1 MYLLIFDLDGTLVDS
16 KQDLID
22 SVNATR
28 GFMNLAPLPG
38 PTVARYVGRGA
49 MALIQSALGD
59 SAPAAD
65 VQKAHEFFIQ
75 YYGEHMLD
83 KTALYP
89 GVRES
94 LDVLKD
100 SGHSLAVL
108 TNKPVRFSE
117 KMMERLGL
125 GKHFVRIYG
134 GNSFEPKKK
143 PDPVGIHAL
152 LSETG
157 LAKERTIMV
166 GDSARKNPKKR
177 RQPLRR
183 VALHA
188 SDSVDN
194 VPSTATAGS
203 AIEIRQ
209 EAYNATRDRT
219 LRASC
224 KT

>member
-38 PTVARYVGRGA
+38 PTVARHVGRGA

-59 SAPAAD
+59 SAPAAE

-83 KTALYP
+83 KTVLYP
-89 GVRES
+89 GVREA
-94 LDVLKD
+94 LDALKD
-100 SGHSLAVL
+100 SGNTLAVL

-117 KMMERLGL
+117 RMMERLGL
-125 GKHFVRIYG
+125 GRHFVRVYG

-143 PDPVGIHAL
+143 PDPIGIHAL

-157 LAKERTIMV
+157 LAKERTIMI
-166 GDSARKNPKKR
+166 GDS
-177 RQPLRR
+177 
-183 VALHA
+183 
-188 SDSVDN
+188 SVDIR
-194 VPSTATAGS
+194 TARNASVRACGVAWGFQPETFVEEPPDFT
-203 AIEIRQ
+203 IDHMRQ
-209 EAYNATRDRT
+209 LHERLLAEAR
-219 LRASC
+219 
-224 KT
+224 

>member
-16 KQDLID
+16 KHDLID

-28 GFMNLAPLPG
+28 GFMNMPPLPG
-38 PTVARYVGRGA
+38 TAVARYIGRGA
-49 MALIQSALGD
+49 MALIQSALGE
-59 SAPAAD
+59 SAPASE

-83 KTALYP
+83 KTVLYD

-100 SGHSLAVL
+100 SGHTLAVL

-117 KMMERLGL
+117 RMMERLGL
-125 GKHFVRIYG
+125 GGHFVRIYG

-157 LAKERTIMV
+157 LARERTIMV
-166 GDSARKNPKKR
+166 GDSVVDIRTARNAAVRSCGVTWGFQPETFVEEPPDFIVDHM
-177 RQPLRR
+177 RQ
-183 VALHA
+183 LHERILA
-188 SDSVDN
+188 
-194 VPSTATAGS
+194 
-203 AIEIRQ
+203 
-209 EAYNATRDRT
+209 EAR
-219 LRASC
+219 
-224 KT
+224 

>member
-16 KQDLID
+16 KQDLIY

-65 VQKAHEFFIQ
+65 VQKAHQFFIQ

-89 GVRES
+89 DVRES

-100 SGHSLAVL
+100 SGHTLAVL

-134 GNSFEPKKK
+134 GNSFDPKKK

-166 GDSARKNPKKR
+166 GDS
-177 RQPLRR
+177 
-183 VALHA
+183 
-188 SDSVDN
+188 SVDIR
-194 VPSTATAGS
+194 TARNAAVRACGVTWGFQPETFVQEPPDFT
-203 AIEIRQ
+203 IDHLRQ
-209 EAYNATRDRT
+209 LHERILTETR
-219 LRASC
+219 
-224 KT
+224 

>member
-65 VQKAHEFFIQ
+65 VQKAHQFFIQ

-89 GVRES
+89 DVRES

-100 SGHSLAVL
+100 SGHTLAVL

-134 GNSFEPKKK
+134 GNSFDPKKK

-166 GDSARKNPKKR
+166 GDS
-177 RQPLRR
+177 
-183 VALHA
+183 
-188 SDSVDN
+188 SVDIR
-194 VPSTATAGS
+194 TARNAAVRACGVTWGFQP
-203 AIEIRQ
+203 ETFVEEPPDFTVDHLRQ
-209 EAYNATRDRT
+209 LHERILTETR
-219 LRASC
+219 
-224 KT
+224 

>member
-65 VQKAHEFFIQ
+65 VQKAHQFFIQ

-89 GVRES
+89 DVRES

-100 SGHSLAVL
+100 SGHTLAVL

-134 GNSFEPKKK
+134 GNSFDPKKK

-157 LAKERTIMV
+157 LAKDRTIMV
-166 GDSARKNPKKR
+166 GDS
-177 RQPLRR
+177 
-183 VALHA
+183 
-188 SDSVDN
+188 SVDIR
-194 VPSTATAGS
+194 TARNAAVRACGVTWGFQPETFVQELPDFT
-203 AIEIRQ
+203 IDHLRQ
-209 EAYNATRDRT
+209 LHERILTETR
-219 LRASC
+219 
-224 KT
+224 

>member
-65 VQKAHEFFIQ
+65 VQKAHQFFIQ

-89 GVRES
+89 DVRES

-100 SGHSLAVL
+100 SGHTLAVL

-134 GNSFEPKKK
+134 GNSFDPKKK

-157 LAKERTIMV
+157 LAKDRTIMV
-166 GDSARKNPKKR
+166 GDS
-177 RQPLRR
+177 
-183 VALHA
+183 
-188 SDSVDN
+188 SVDIR
-194 VPSTATAGS
+194 TARNAAVRACGVTWGFQPETFVQEPPDFT
-203 AIEIRQ
+203 IDHLRQ
-209 EAYNATRDRT
+209 LHERILTETR
-219 LRASC
+219 
-224 KT
+224 

>member
-22 SVNATR
+22 SVNATL
-28 GFMNLAPLPG
+28 GYMNMAPLPG
-38 PTVARYVGRGA
+38 AAVARYVGRGA

-59 SAPAAD
+59 SAPASE

-83 KTALYP
+83 KTALYN

-100 SGHSLAVL
+100 SGHTLAVL

-117 KMMERLGL
+117 RMMERLGL
-125 GKHFVRIYG
+125 GRHFVRIYG

-143 PDPVGIHAL
+143 PDPIGIHAL

-166 GDSARKNPKKR
+166 GDSVVDIRTARNAAVRACGVTWGFQPETFVEEPPDFTVDHL
-177 RQPLRR
+177 RQ
-183 VALHA
+183 LHERILA
-188 SDSVDN
+188 
-194 VPSTATAGS
+194 
-203 AIEIRQ
+203 E
-209 EAYNATRDRT
+209 TR
-219 LRASC
+219 
-224 KT
+224 

>member
-38 PTVARYVGRGA
+38 PAVARYVGRGA

-75 YYGEHMLD
+75 YYGKHMLD

-100 SGHSLAVL
+100 SGHTLAVL

-117 KMMERLGL
+117 RMMERLGL

-166 GDSARKNPKKR
+166 GDS
-177 RQPLRR
+177 
-183 VALHA
+183 
-188 SDSVDN
+188 SVDIR
-194 VPSTATAGS
+194 TARNAAVRACGVTWGFQP
-203 AIEIRQ
+203 ETFVQEPPDFTVDHLRQ
-209 EAYNATRDRT
+209 LHERILTETR
-219 LRASC
+219 
-224 KT
+224 

>member
-65 VQKAHEFFIQ
+65 VQKAHQFFIQ

-89 GVRES
+89 DVRES

-100 SGHSLAVL
+100 SGHTLAVL

-134 GNSFEPKKK
+134 GNSFDPKKK

-166 GDSARKNPKKR
+166 GDS
-177 RQPLRR
+177 
-183 VALHA
+183 
-188 SDSVDN
+188 SVDIR
-194 VPSTATAGS
+194 TARNAAVRACGVTWGFQPETFVQEPPDFT
-203 AIEIRQ
+203 IDHLRQ
-209 EAYNATRDRT
+209 LHERILTETR
-219 LRASC
+219 
-224 KT
+224 

>member
-28 GFMNLAPLPG
+28 GFMNLGPLPG
-38 PTVARYVGRGA
+38 HVVARHVGRGA
-49 MALIQSALGD
+49 LALIQSALGD
-59 SAPAAD
+59 SAPASD

-83 KTALYP
+83 RTVLYD

-100 SGHSLAVL
+100 SGHKLAVL

-117 KMMERLGL
+117 RMMERLGL
-125 GKHFVRIYG
+125 SRHFVRIYG

-143 PDPVGIHAL
+143 PDPAGIHAL
-152 LSETG
+152 LAETG
-157 LAKERTIMV
+157 LARERTIMV
-166 GDSARKNPKKR
+166 GDS
-177 RQPLRR
+177 
-183 VALHA
+183 
-188 SDSVDN
+188 SVDIR
-194 VPSTATAGS
+194 TARNAAVRACGVTWGFQP
-203 AIEIRQ
+203 ETFVEEPPDFTVDHLRQ
-209 EAYNATRDRT
+209 LHERILTETR
-219 LRASC
+219 
-224 KT
+224 